1 MTMPMTF
8 HYLSFRAFVHAT
20 EDESRVVKALV
31 FASGEDSISRT
42 ESSGYHRNPITILES
57 CVKGRKKI
65 DAFFD
70 RLGKANIEELI
81 RTVDRRV
88 DDECS
93 FFLRL
98 DKQEAYLEKFVL
110 SEKDDVIAIR
120 SKIKAYPSRRPMAID
135 AVSQYLTSF
144 LH

>member
-1 MTMPMTF
+1 MSMTF

-20 EDESRVVKALV
+20 EDEPRVVKALV
-31 FASGEDSISRT
+31 FASGEDRISRT
-42 ESSGYHRNPITILES
+42 KSSGYHGNPITILEL
-57 CVKGRKKI
+57 CVKGRKDI
-65 DAFFD
+65 DTFFD
-70 RLGKANIEELI
+70 RLGEANIEGLI

-98 DKQEAYLEKFVL
+98 DKQEAYLERFVV
-110 SEKDDVIAIR
+110 SEKDDVIAIWG
-120 SKIKAYPSRRPMAID
+120 KIKAYPSRRSIAID
-135 AVSQYLTSF
+135 AVSNYLTSF